1 MNAPDKNASIESDS
15 LGEKLFQF
23 ALIADTHV
31 NEEERKTTSTY
42 ATNALANGRARF
54 VFESIAQLDPQ
65 PAFAVHL
72 GDIVHPVPVL
82 PTFEA
87 AVERFKAIAAASK
100 CPLYLIPGNHDVGD
114 KVVEWMP
121 AGTITADHVE
131 KYRRLFGPDYYA
143 FDEQGC
149 RFLALDAQLI
159 NSGLSAEQHQRAWFE
174 DELKSA
180 SGRRVFV
187 FIHYPPYVTDRH
199 ESGTYD
205 NIDEPG
211 RSWLLALIE
220 KYRPEALFA
229 GHVHNF
235 WYDRIGFCQMYL
247 LPATSFLR
255 HDYTELF
262 RVAPAQEFG
271 RNDTGKFGYFL
282 VDVYQHGHVAHFV
295 RTGGAMIAEGEKLP
309 RHAPRLPSVHTRTN
323 VCARVGIDLRHPWA
337 ERVEIAATG
346 GVQEFERKIARND
359 YPTLALWEMGV
370 RKLRV
375 PVQDLLDARVRE
387 RMRVLRAIGH
397 EFLVYCYDLPADD
410 VQRLINESN
419 GLVSGVEVVMPRS
432 RIGAALPVLQ
442 RMRSKSGVATHV
454 SKLRTHEDA
463 KFDGSKFSHFINHGY
478 IVSER
483 DQVSDLFSE
492 VVGGSAIDGV
502 VFRVSRKERPLEAM
516 QKISAIGEQL
526 NMRPLAYI
534 RLAGESP
541 ADAMNDDVDNAC
553 RVAETVFASFV
564 FPRVTPYIDTL
575 MDVDRG
581 YFPRTGFIDRSCNP
595 RLASRVYANLHAAL
609 GAVSTGEMT
618 CLSQDGY
625 PIAHSET
632 HTFALLLPADATHGA
647 RMRLSGSQ
655 AAHFAQAIDL
665 NDGTLSM
672 VALEKTRDGYELDI
686 TGMLSAG
693 APRLLIVARN
703 PTPSGHSTATD
714 SAASLQS
721 VQLRA

>member
-1 MNAPDKNASIESDS
+1 MNAPEKNASIEPDS

-87 AVERFKAIAAASK
+87 AVERFKAIAATAR

-121 AGTITADHVE
+121 AGTVTADHVE

-159 NSGLSAEQHQRAWFE
+159 NSGLSAEQQQRAWFE

-211 RSWLLALIE
+211 RSWLLGLIE
-220 KYRPEALFA
+220 TYRPEALFA

-235 WYDRIGFCQMYL
+235 WYDRIGSCQMYL
-247 LPATSFLR
+247 LPATSFMR

-262 RVAPAQEFG
+262 RVAPGQEFG

-295 RTGGAMIAEGEKLP
+295 RTGGAMLAEGEKLP
-309 RHAPRLPSVHTRTN
+309 RRAARLPSVHTRTN
-323 VCARVGIDLRHPWA
+323 ACASVGIDLRHPWA
-337 ERVEIAATG
+337 EQVEIAATG

-397 EFLVYCYDLPADD
+397 EFLVYCYDLPVAD
-410 VQRLINESN
+410 VQRLIGESS

-432 RIGAALPVLQ
+432 RIRAALPMLQ
-442 RMRSKSGVATHV
+442 RMRSESGVATHV

-483 DQVSDLFSE
+483 DQVADLFSE
-492 VVGGSAIDGV
+492 AAAGSALDGV
-502 VFRVSRKERPLEAM
+502 VFRVSRNERPLEAL

-553 RVAETVFASFV
+553 RVAEAVFASFV

-609 GAVSTGEMT
+609 GAVSIGEIT
-618 CLSQDGY
+618 CSSQDVY
-625 PIAHSET
+625 PIAHNET
-632 HTFALLLPADATHGA
+632 HIFALLLPADARHGG
-647 RMRLSGSQ
+647 RLQLSGGQ
-655 AAHFAQAIDL
+655 PAHLAQAFNLD
-665 NDGTLSM
+665 DGTVSM
-672 VALEKTRDGYELDI
+672 VTLENTSDGCELDI
-686 TGMLSAG
+686 SGMMSAG

-703 PTPSGHSTATD
+703 VTPSGLSAPADST
-714 SAASLQS
+714 ASLQS
-721 VQLRA
+721 VH